1 MVKNHKGVPGSR
13 LLFLFA
19 ENDDMKRVSIQ
30 GYPGAFHEIA
40 ARTYYPAEQIQVIDC
55 DTFEDVVER
64 TQAHNECDIGMMAIE
79 NTISGSLLSNYM
91 LLYTGK
97 LNING
102 EVYLRIKQNLLTLP
116 GVKIEDLR
124 EVYSHPIAI
133 AQCREFFELH
143 PHIKLIEHID
153 TALSA
158 RMVRDWAK
166 PEIGAV
172 ASTLA
177 ADMYGLTI
185 LKRSIE
191 TNKQNYTRFLV
202 LDRKPHKLTYQYNK
216 MSICFT
222 VSHEIGSLHKVL
234 SILAFHHANLTK
246 IQSVPLLGKPFEYL
260 FFADFI
266 LENTEHMKHALDAI
280 KPFTGRMKILGNYP
294 KGEYYAN

>member
-1 MVKNHKGVPGSR
+1 
-13 LLFLFA
+13 
-19 ENDDMKRVSIQ
+19 MKRVSIQ

-40 ARTYYPAEQIQVIDC
+40 ARTYYPAEQIQVIPC
-55 DTFEDVVER
+55 DTFEEVVER
-64 TQAHNECDIGMMAIE
+64 TESHEDCDIGMMAIE

-91 LLYTGK
+91 LLYTSK
-97 LNING
+97 LNIIG

-116 GVKIEDLR
+116 GVKTEDLK

-133 AQCREFFELH
+133 AQCREFFESL
-143 PHIKLIEHID
+143 PNIKIIEHID

-158 RMVRDWAK
+158 RMVKEWGK
-166 PEIGAV
+166 PEVGAI

-177 ADMYGLTI
+177 ADMYGLNI

-202 LDRKPHKLTYQYNK
+202 LDRKPRKQEFLYNK
-216 MSICFT
+216 ISICFT

-266 LENTEHMKHALDAI
+266 LEDRNHMKYALDSI

-294 KGEYYAN
+294 KGAYYGN